1 MGELKLYRCTIIGE
15 NDKYFIG
22 KDVLDNKLL
31 IAKNNNTRRYK
42 IGTNDSFYASIKK
55 EGLLVKK
62 DILYPIS
69 SAEYE
74 ELASNNGVHSIDDE
88 IIEKLKRI

>member
-1 MGELKLYRCTIIGE
+1 MDELRLYRCTIIGE

-31 IAKNNNTRRYK
+31 IAKNKSTRRYK

-62 DILYPIS
+62 NILYPIS

-74 ELASNNGVHSIDDE
+74 DLVSNKEMNSIDAD
-88 IIEKLKRI
+88 IIEKIKRI

>member
-1 MGELKLYRCTIIGE
+1 MDDLKLYRCTIVGE
-15 NDKYFIG
+15 TEKYFVG
-22 KDVLDNKLL
+22 KDVLDNKLM
-31 IAKNNNTRRYK
+31 IAKNRNTK
-42 IGTNDSFYASIKK
+42 KFKVGTNDTFYASIKK

-74 ELASNNGVHSIDDE
+74 ELVANKHVNVIDDE
-88 IIEKLKRI
+88 ILERLKNI